1 MRNEDFF
8 ENLRQTLT
16 ETAEVVGKK
25 AEDLVEI
32 QKLHSRIRTAQRN
45 VETDYKKIGEI
56 IYQRYIEGELPGQEL
71 ELICE
76 MIMEQQ
82 KEIAGC
88 KEELASKK
96 GQVVCAVCG
105 NGNPRDAAFCMHCGA
120 VMPKGEQG
128 SEKTEEAAETVES
141 DAVQEAEEVADPA
154 EETAEPEKQ
163 NETDE
168 IASEIAAELEEE
180 PLVAEE

>member
-88 KEELASKK
+88 KEELASKR
-96 GQVVCAVCG
+96 GQVVCAACG
-105 NGNPRDAAFCMHCGA
+105 NGNPKDAAFCMHCGA
-120 VMPKGEQG
+120 VMPKTDEEGV
-128 SEKTEEAAETVES
+128 KTEESAETVE
-141 DAVQEAEEVADPA
+141 ANLAETVQEAEEVSETV
-154 EETAEPEKQ
+154 EETAEPEKE
-163 NETDE
+163 NET
-168 IASEIAAELEEE
+168 EIAAELEEE
-180 PLVAEE
+180 PPVAEE

>member
-82 KEIAGC
+82 KEIAG
-88 KEELASKK
+88 
-96 GQVVCAVCG
+96 
-105 NGNPRDAAFCMHCGA
+105 NPKDAAFCMHCGA
-120 VMPKGEQG
+120 VMPKMDEE
-128 SEKTEEAAETVES
+128 SVKTGEAADPAES
-141 DAVQEAEEVADPA
+141 EAVQEAEEVADPA
-154 EETAEPEKQ
+154 VEAAEPEKQ

-180 PLVAEE
+180 PPVAEK

>member
-88 KEELASKK
+88 KEELASKR
-96 GQVVCAVCG
+96 GQVVCAACG
-105 NGNPRDAAFCMHCGA
+105 NGNPKDAAFCMHCGA
-120 VMPKGEQG
+120 VMPKMDEE
-128 SEKTEEAAETVES
+128 SVKTGEAAETVES
-141 DAVQEAEEVADPA
+141 EVVQEAEKVADPA
-154 EETAEPEKQ
+154 EEANEPEKE
-163 NETDE
+163 NETE

-180 PLVAEE
+180 PPVAEE

>member
-45 VETDYKKIGEI
+45 VEADYKKIGEI

-88 KEELASKK
+88 KEELANKK
-96 GQVVCAVCG
+96 GQAVCAACG

-120 VMPKGEQG
+120 VMPKMDEE
-128 SEKTEEAAETVES
+128 SVKT
-141 DAVQEAEEVADPA
+141 DEV
-154 EETAEPEKQ
+154 AEPEKQ

-168 IASEIAAELEEE
+168 IAAELEEE
-180 PLVAEE
+180 PPVAEE

>member
-105 NGNPRDAAFCMHCGA
+105 NGNPKDAAFCMHCGA
-120 VMPKGEQG
+120 VMPKMDEE
-128 SEKTEEAAETVES
+128 SVKTEEAA
-141 DAVQEAEEVADPA
+141 DPA
-154 EETAEPEKQ
+154 EEAAEPEKE
-163 NETDE
+163 NKSE
-168 IASEIAAELEEE
+168 IVSEIAAELEEE
-180 PLVAEE
+180 PPVAEE

>member
-76 MIMEQQ
+76 RIMEQQ

-88 KEELASKK
+88 KEELASKR
-96 GQVVCAVCG
+96 GQAVCAACG
-105 NGNPRDAAFCMHCGA
+105 NGNPKDAAFCMHCGA
-120 VMPKGEQG
+120 VMPKMDEE
-128 SEKTEEAAETVES
+128 SVKTEDAAATVDSET
-141 DAVQEAEEVADPA
+141 VQEAEEVADST
-154 EETAEPEKQ
+154 EEAAEPEKE
-163 NETDE
+163 NETE
-168 IASEIAAELEEE
+168 IAVELEEE
-180 PLVAEE
+180 PPVAEE

>member
-120 VMPKGEQG
+120 VMPKMDEE
-128 SEKTEEAAETVES
+128 SVKTEEAAE
-141 DAVQEAEEVADPA
+141 
-154 EETAEPEKQ
+154 PEKE
-163 NETDE
+163 NKSE
-168 IASEIAAELEEE
+168 IVSEIAAELEEE
-180 PLVAEE
+180 PPVAEE

>member
-88 KEELASKK
+88 KEELASKR
-96 GQVVCAVCG
+96 GQVVCAACG
-105 NGNPRDAAFCMHCGA
+105 NGNPKDAAFCMHCGA
-120 VMPKGEQG
+120 VMPKMDEE
-128 SEKTEEAAETVES
+128 SVKTGEAADPAES
-141 DAVQEAEEVADPA
+141 EAVQEAEEVADPA
-154 EETAEPEKQ
+154 VEAAEPEKQ